1 MQSFSVSSDQHLT
14 CLRRSPK
21 LSPDRFDRSFHLV
34 AELVVYFVLHI
45 YRIISVMRCNLIF
58 EAARVLQTK
67 YTLNIVL
74 TTWNIGFYF
83 NRFQCKQAESVVY
96 VKVIRFILSIGRKC
110 FISIQIYPSI
120 PCEQRTFNTASRKIA
135 NGDVFLRFQKNTLPH
150 VAYSNRFRPSIR
162 KR

>member
-83 NRFQCKQAESVVY
+83 NRFQSKQAESVVY
-96 VKVIRFILSIGRKC
+96 VKVIRFILWKC
-110 FISIQIYPSI
+110 FISIQIYPSV